1 MNAIYGLFPDV
12 NSARR
17 ALASLRASCPDF
29 HLNPKAIVVISSEP
43 LEEEGFGWE
52 EERTSMPWLAPL
64 GALVGAGVGYALSSF
79 TQRSYPLPTGGM
91 PIVAMWPTGI
101 IMYELTMLG
110 AILTTIVAFVVATGL
125 PNYKKR
131 VYDPEVTNGKILVGV
146 SELSSACRAE
156 LEQLLYREGAEQVKE
171 FSTG

>member
-1 MNAIYGLFPDV
+1 MNAIYGLFPDTG
-12 NSARR
+12 SARR
-17 ALASLRASCPDF
+17 ALAALRAACSRLN
-29 HLNPKAIVVISSEP
+29 LNPKTIVIMSSEP

-52 EERTSMPWLAPL
+52 EERSPMAWLAPL
-64 GALVGAGVGYALSSF
+64 GAIVGAGVGYALSAF

-101 IMYELTMLG
+101 IMYELMMLG

-131 VYDPEVTNGKILVGV
+131 LYDPEVTNGKILVGI
-146 SELSSACRAE
+146 SELETDCRAE
-156 LEQLLYREGAEQVKE
+156 LEQLLYQDGAEQVKQ
-171 FSTG
+171 FSKS